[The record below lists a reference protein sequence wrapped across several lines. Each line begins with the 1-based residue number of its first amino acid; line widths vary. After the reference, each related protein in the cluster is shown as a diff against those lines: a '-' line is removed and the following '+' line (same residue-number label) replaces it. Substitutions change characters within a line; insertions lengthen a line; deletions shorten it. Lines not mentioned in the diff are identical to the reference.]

1 VYAIGVDTDQFETL
15 PEVQPCILSSA
26 TKNIV
31 EAVKNSLLR
40 IAQDQFTPG
49 AHLDDASTNGIGLAP
64 FHNFDS
70 EVPADVKTLLDTTF
84 AGLADGS
91 IVPNVTIDGQ

>member
-1 VYAIGVDTDQFETL
+1 
-15 PEVQPCILSSA
+15 VQPCILSSA

-31 EAVKNSLLR
+31 EAVKSSLLR

-49 AHLDDASTNGIGLAP
+49 FHTDNAQTNGIGLAP
-64 FHNFDS
+64 FHDKDADVS
-70 EVPADVKTLLDTTF
+70 ADVKTLLETTY

-91 IVPNVTIDGQ
+91 IVPNVTIDAQ